1 MAEEAAQAE
10 HGMALRAELLRLVHE
25 EAHLELT
32 VVGPRDAGA
41 K

>member
-25 EAHLELT
+25 ESHLELT
-32 VVGPRDAGA
+32 FVGQRDAGA